1 MSTESTNEVGAKLN
15 LKLRTIFVLVLVAS
29 IFSKISRASIKTVN
43 DLFNKTVAIDA
54 AEISNDLMMKMVM
67 ELEDPDTEEPA
78 EEAEVEEEATD
89 RPDNSWSWRDLKTTV
104 ARSFNHYRKDYGRGL
119 CLVGY
124 RHPVQI

>member
-67 ELEDPDTEEPA
+67 ELEEPDTEEPA
-78 EEAEVEEEATD
+78 EEAEVEEEATGQLWAGAGI
-89 RPDNSWSWRDLKTTV
+89 RV
-104 ARSFNHYRKDYGRGL
+104 
-119 CLVGY
+119 
-124 RHPVQI
+124 